1 VKVMTTGDA
10 IDAISKYLGGVQGLN
25 KGQLNSLQAK
35 LGAAKASFTRG
46 DTKACS
52 NQLDA
57 FLNELL
63 ADAKTGK
70 VSASDAN
77 NLGLAVTTVKGS
89 LGTFNRFLEW
99 LPLAI

>member
-1 VKVMTTGDA
+1 
-10 IDAISKYLGGVQGLN
+10 VQGLN

-35 LGAAKASFTRG
+35 LDAAKDSFGRG
-46 DTKACS
+46 DLGACN
-52 NQLDA
+52 NQLSA

-77 NLGLAVTTVKGS
+77 NLGLAVNTVRGS

-99 LPLAI
+99 LPLTI